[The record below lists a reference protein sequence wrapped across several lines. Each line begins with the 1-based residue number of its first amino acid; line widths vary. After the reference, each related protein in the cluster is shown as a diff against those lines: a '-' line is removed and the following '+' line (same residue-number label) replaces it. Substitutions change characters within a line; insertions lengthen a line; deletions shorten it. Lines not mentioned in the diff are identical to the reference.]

1 MKRRLPVLNVA
12 FLAVL
17 WAVVALGQQVE
28 KEPQRTIRVS
38 GVGKVFVV
46 PDRLRLTIQVNVPR
60 AETAVEALSR
70 NSQLTA
76 QVVARLKRFGIAE
89 ADIQTTRVSV
99 NPVYDYDKRISPP
112 PIVGY
117 SAHNEVKVVVKKMED
132 AGKILD
138 QAVKNGA
145 TGFGPLQYESSNRTE
160 LEREALKKAAD
171 EARTKADLLARQV
184 GATLGRVLTISESAV
199 STPSPI
205 VPMAME
211 ARAASVDVPVMPGEM
226 EITATVEIVF
236 ELK

>member
-1 MKRRLPVLNVA
+1 MQSIVLMLRVVV
-12 FLAVL
+12 LLMLGAVL
-17 WAVVALGQQVE
+17 ALGQHTE
-28 KEPQRTIRVS
+28 KEPQRTIRVNGS
-38 GVGKVFVV
+38 GKVRVV
-46 PDRLRLTIQVNVPR
+46 PDRLRLTIQVNIPR

-70 NSQLTA
+70 NSQFTA
-76 QVVARLKRFGIAE
+76 QVIALLKRFGIAE
-89 ADIQTTRVSV
+89 SDIQTTRVSV
-99 NPVYDYDKRISPP
+99 NPVYDYEKRISPP

-117 SAHNEVKVVVKKMED
+117 SAQNDVMVVVKKMED

-171 EARTKADLLARQV
+171 DARTKAELLARQV

-205 VPMAME
+205 VPMTME
-211 ARAASVDVPVMPGEM
+211 ARTASVDVPILAGEI
-226 EITATVEIVF
+226 EIIATVEIIF

>member
-1 MKRRLPVLNVA
+1 MKSVWWMLQVVFLLMLGVVL
-12 FLAVL
+12 
-17 WAVVALGQQVE
+17 ALGQQAE
-28 KEPQRTIRVS
+28 KEHQRTIRVN
-38 GVGKVFVV
+38 GVGKVRVV
-46 PDRLRLTIQVNVPR
+46 PDQLRLSIQVNVPR
-60 AETAVEALSR
+60 AESAVEALSL
-70 NSQLTA
+70 NSQRSA
-76 QVVARLKRFGIAE
+76 QLIALLKRFGIAE
-89 ADIQTTRVSV
+89 RDIQTTRVSV

-117 SAHNEVKVVVKKMED
+117 TAQNEVLVVMKKMED

-171 EARTKADLLARQV
+171 DARTKADLLARQV

-199 STPSPI
+199 STSPPI

-211 ARAASVDVPVMPGEM
+211 ARAASVDVPVMAGEI
-226 EITATVEIVF
+226 EITATVEMIF